1 MLSLKTQ
8 RRKLAAQQRQ
18 LEGDV
23 ARETHAAQALA
34 AAGKR
39 DRALLALRC
48 RAAKRKL
55 LAQLEAYALHVE
67 SLLLEL
73 DAAARS
79 ADVLAALKEGTAALR
94 AAAAATPAAAVEAML
109 GEHEE
114 AVAAAAELAAA
125 LGAPATSAGGA
136 DLGDE
141 DALLQELGSLTA
153 TQATAEEA
161 QEGAAIAEAMPDVP
175 TAPPRIAAETPP
187 PAPAQRERQ
196 AVLA

>member
-18 LEGDV
+18 VESDV
-23 ARETHAAQALA
+23 TRETEAAKALA

-109 GEHEE
+109 GEHED
-114 AVAAAAELAAA
+114 ALAAAAELSAA
-125 LGAPATSAGGA
+125 LGAPVATSAGGA
-136 DLGDE
+136 DLADE
-141 DALLQELGSLTA
+141 DALLQELGSLTGA
-153 TQATAEEA
+153 QQQAAAGEGDVEEMP
-161 QEGAAIAEAMPDVP
+161 AAP
-175 TAPPRIAAETPP
+175 TAPPRIAAETPQ
-187 PAPAQRERQ
+187 PAPAARERQ